1 MADAP
6 TTAPFVHH
14 GRLGQVLGM
23 ALFNGFLNMATL
35 SWYRFWGNTQ
45 IRRLL
50 WSHTTAWGEPFDY
63 TGTGKELFLGFLLVF
78 GVVLVPLMLAGIGM
92 EMLAEG
98 NPDLALFGWIP
109 VQVIFL
115 FLAGAGLYRARRY
128 RLSRTMWRGIRGG
141 QDGSAWRY
149 GLMFLAAIFLGFA
162 TLGWAWPWAE
172 MWLQRYKLSNTTFGN
187 RRFECH
193 ASARSTYKS
202 FAIFWLVGL
211 ALSAALIGLGAL
223 AVQYGKDLPLWRL
236 PAETLVGLPI
246 LAGTLILVVVAIF
259 YVRYRATFY
268 RALATATG
276 FAGATVSLRFGAWD
290 LARLGLGNWLMT
302 VLSLGLLSPLAAWR
316 NVHFLCTSL
325 HFSQEPDFAVI
336 AQGAAAEGRTGEG
349 LAAMFD
355 GAGAL

>member
-1 MADAP
+1 MDQAP
-6 TTAPFVHH
+6 TAPFVHH
-14 GRLGQVLGM
+14 AQAGQVVGM
-23 ALFNGFLNMATL
+23 ALFNGILNAVTL

-45 IRRLL
+45 LRRLL
-50 WSHTTAWGEPFDY
+50 WSHTTAWGDPFDY

-78 GVVLVPLMLAGIGM
+78 GVVLVPLMAAGIGM

-98 NPDLALFGWIP
+98 NPGLAPFGWLP
-109 VQVIFL
+109 VQIIFL

-128 RLSRTMWRGIRGG
+128 RLSRTLWRGIRGG
-141 QDGSAWRY
+141 QGGSAWRF
-149 GLMFLAAIFLGFA
+149 GLIFLAAVFLGIVS
-162 TLGWAWPWAE
+162 LGWAWPWAD

-193 ASARSTYKS
+193 ASARATYKS
-202 FAIFWLVGL
+202 FALLWLVGL
-211 ALSAALIGLGAL
+211 ALPAALIGLGVL
-223 AVQYGKDLPLWRL
+223 AVEYGKDFAWWRL
-236 PAETLVGLPI
+236 PAETLAALPI
-246 LAGTLILVVVAIF
+246 LAGLSALPLSAIF

-268 RALATATG
+268 RALAAATG
-276 FAGATVSLRFGAWD
+276 FAGATVSLRFGAWS

-302 VLSLGLLSPLAAWR
+302 VLTLGLLSPLAAWR
-316 NVHFLCTSL
+316 TFRFVCTSL
-325 HFSQEPDFAVI
+325 HFSQEPDFVAI